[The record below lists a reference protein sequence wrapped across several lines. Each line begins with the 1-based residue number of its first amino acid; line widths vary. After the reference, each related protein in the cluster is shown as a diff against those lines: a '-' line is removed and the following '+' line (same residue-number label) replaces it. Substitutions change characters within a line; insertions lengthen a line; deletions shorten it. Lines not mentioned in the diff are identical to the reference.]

1 MGAPTDEN
9 RPAAQQPPAA
19 ADGTGKKVGPK
30 FLLPGEEEVFCV
42 RFSPDDQY
50 LASSCGSGQI
60 RIFNTSTGKQ
70 AFTLHNGENV
80 PTTQVRWRP
89 HQAMSKTKNVLVA
102 VDADGRIC
110 HWHITSGKCLHE
122 IQEPE
127 NQLFCLDY
135 ASDGTQFATA
145 GKKREVRVYD
155 EATKRLSQ
163 VLEGGDSVNTP
174 GHSNRIFSLKYHP
187 TMRNVV
193 VTGGW
198 DNTVQF
204 WDLRKGHA
212 VRSIFGPHICGD
224 AVDIN
229 PDGTTILTGSW
240 RVEKQLQLWDFGSGK
255 LVDSVPWRSGV
266 SLSEPCAIYAAQFSK
281 EPGQGSMIVAGG
293 SGANEAKLFDRS
305 TGSTTAFGTILGM
318 SRACYTVDFA
328 HNGGLVA
335 VSGGDGCVRVM
346 NVH

>member
-1 MGAPTDEN
+1 MGAPTDD
-9 RPAAQQPPAA
+9 AAQRPSAQPG

-122 IQEPE
+122 ITEPD

-187 TMRNVV
+187 TMRNIV